1 MAKFCTK
8 CGKPLKDGKPCDC
21 EKESVS
27 NDNVVGDYLDIL
39 KGMFKNPSKVLKNEA
54 DEKNLTFSLGSILVN
69 AIIFGLTIN
78 FLLNNIFAKAG
89 LNLSSITNSIG
100 SIANQ
105 LSSFG
110 VNINVN
116 TNYGLNSGIFCFAM
130 SVLIVVV
137 LYVMHSVVFKEEI
150 NYKDI
155 ISLVGISEMFF
166 TVGLLITLVISFISP
181 LLALFILVI
190 FAFCFFVHIHE
201 GMIEIG
207 NTNNNQTV
215 YTVAASIAI
224 PVILFLAIFVTMLSI
239 EIMFLLRD
247 SFSSSMLL
255 GFIIK

>member
-54 DEKNLTFSLGSILVN
+54 DEKNLTFSLGSIVVN

-89 LNLSSITNSIG
+89 LDLSSITDSIG

-110 VNINVN
+110 VNMSSIVFIAEKVNNIIINAFNAV
-116 TNYGLNSGIFCFAM
+116 
-130 SVLIVVV
+130 
-137 LYVMHSVVFKEEI
+137 
-150 NYKDI
+150 
-155 ISLVGISEMFF
+155 
-166 TVGLLITLVISFISP
+166 
-181 LLALFILVI
+181 FILFSLI
-190 FAFCFFVHIHE
+190 YIS
-201 GMIEIG
+201 
-207 NTNNNQTV
+207 N
-215 YTVAASIAI
+215 SIA
-224 PVILFLAIFVTMLSI
+224 VANI
-239 EIMFLLRD
+239 ETV
-247 SFSSSMLL
+247 
-255 GFIIK
+255 